1 VSRPTAGHFFYM
13 SLRVINII
21 QLFEDWA
28 PKWVAWEKIMLG
40 CKLATSKTKSQKVLI
55 TLDVT
60 KQIVNEAIDQKA
72 ELIVSHHPLLF
83 RPPSAII
90 ANDPVGELVL
100 RLAEHKIALFSA
112 HTNLDFT
119 QGGVNF
125 ALAEILGLKNIR
137 FLAPLKNSLAKIV
150 VFVPEGHVERVIY
163 AMTQAGA
170 GIIGKYS
177 SCSFGTKRNRKFL
190 RLNCI

>member
-1 VSRPTAGHFFYM
+1 M
-13 SLRVINII
+13 SLRVTNII
-21 QLFEDWA
+21 QMFEDWA
-28 PKWVAWEKIMLG
+28 PKWIAWEKDNVGLQVG
-40 CKLATSKTKSQKVLI
+40 DKQNKVTKILV

-60 KQIVNEAIDQKA
+60 KQIVNEAIAQKV

-90 ANDPVGELVL
+90 ANDPIGELVL

-112 HTNLDFT
+112 HTNLDFA

-150 VFVPEGHVERVIY
+150 VFVPDEHVERVMRCNDASRSGSYWQLFIMFFRY
-163 AMTQAGA
+163 
-170 GIIGKYS
+170 
-177 SCSFGTKRNRKFL
+177 KRNRKFL
-190 RLNCI
+190 RFSSIKSFFRKAWKS